1 MTGTATKSGTRPR
14 IRQWAWFIGLWLAGF
29 FTLGAISLVIR
40 AIMNIG

>member
-1 MTGTATKSGTRPR
+1 MTGTATKSRL
-14 IRQWAWFIGLWLAGF
+14 RQWAWFIGLWLAGF